1 MKPKFFIPLLYLS
14 LIAACRSPSTP
25 EVGYSTMLRSDEQL
39 SDKPLSNEEQEEALT
54 AIESFETLPETRW
67 SLFVQLCTEDYS
79 RFRNKLP
86 PKGYGKTI
94 PLGDGTEYYIGT
106 PPSFDDVTP
115 SQNDPNRLA
124 LLLPI
129 FHDPDEAD
137 QVKYFT
143 YMLDS
148 MEGSFPLSRKLSGL
162 YNIQRVMR
170 ESQYYR
176 NVKAS
181 GMTEVRNR
189 LYALAEDEM
198 TPDPLTKE
206 LNIWLEQL
214 DWSPEEKINQ
224 EPSKSSALRFFEFQ
238 DDGSL

>member
-1 MKPKFFIPLLYLS
+1 MKFRFSIPLLYLL
-14 LIAACRSPSTP
+14 LIAACRSLSTP
-25 EVGYSTMLRSDEQL
+25 EVDYSILLRPDEQL
-39 SDKPLSNEEQEEALT
+39 SDKPVSNEEIEEALA

-79 RFRNKLP
+79 RFKDKLP
-86 PKGYGKTI
+86 GKGYGKKFLL
-94 PLGDGTEYYIGT
+94 PDGTEYVVGA
-106 PPSFDDVTP
+106 PPGFEEISPSHNTP
-115 SQNDPNRLA
+115 SQLT

-143 YMLDS
+143 YMLDF
-148 MEGSFPLSRKLSGL
+148 MEGSFPVNRKLSGL

-170 ESQYYR
+170 ESKYYR
-176 NVKAS
+176 NVNAS

-189 LYALAEDEM
+189 LNALAGDEK
-198 TPDPLTKE
+198 TPSPLRKE
-206 LNIWLEQL
+206 LNTWLERV
-214 DWSPEEKINQ
+214 DWSPEEKINE

-238 DDGSL
+238 PNGST